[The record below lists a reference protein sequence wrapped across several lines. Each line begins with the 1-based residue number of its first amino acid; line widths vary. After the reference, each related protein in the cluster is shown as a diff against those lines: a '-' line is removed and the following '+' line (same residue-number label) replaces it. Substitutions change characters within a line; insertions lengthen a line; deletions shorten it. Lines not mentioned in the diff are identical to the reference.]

1 VKIDILNSYGELSR
15 KAKDIIIQE
24 IKKNHNL
31 LLCTATGGS
40 PTETYELLGKEYQEH
55 PKFFARLRI
64 IKLDEW
70 SGIPMDHPATCESYL
85 QTHLIQ
91 PLQVSGSRYTGFNSH
106 PANPIQECLNIQDK
120 LNREGPID
128 LCILGL
134 GMNGHLA
141 FNEPADFLQSHCHIA
156 ELSAM
161 SLQHQMASKMQVKPV
176 YGLTLGMADILH
188 SKMILIL
195 INGPQKRTIVK
206 QFLSGKISNLV
217 PASFLWLHQ
226 NVICLIEKDAME
238 EMNETI

>member
-1 VKIDILNSYGELSR
+1 MRIDILNSYGELSR

-40 PTETYELLGKEYQEH
+40 PTETYELLGKEYQEQ
-55 PKFFARLRI
+55 PKLFARLRI

-70 SGIPMDHPATCESYL
+70 GGIPMDHPATCESYL

-91 PLQVSGSRYTGFNSH
+91 PLQVSGSHYTGFNSN
-106 PANPIQECLNIQDK
+106 PEDPIQECLNIQDK
-120 LNREGPID
+120 LNMEGPID

-161 SLQHQMASKMQVKPV
+161 SLKHPMASEMQIKPA

-195 INGPQKRTIVK
+195 INGSQKRTIVK
-206 QFLSGKISNLV
+206 QFLSGKISNLI

-238 EMNETI
+238 KMNNPI